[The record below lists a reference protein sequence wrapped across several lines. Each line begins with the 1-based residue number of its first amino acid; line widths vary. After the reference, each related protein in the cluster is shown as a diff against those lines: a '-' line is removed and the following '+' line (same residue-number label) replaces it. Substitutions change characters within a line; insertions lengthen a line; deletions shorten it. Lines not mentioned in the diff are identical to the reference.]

1 MTNRAMDWF
10 NQAVRDLERA
20 QDSRQA
26 ERHEWACFATQQ
38 AAEGAIYET
47 APL

>member
-20 QDSRQA
+20 QDS
-26 ERHEWACFATQQ
+26 HQQ
-38 AAEGAIYET
+38 AQRH
-47 APL
+47 